1 MTEIIKKFY
10 HKNKTP
16 KEVARVQLVEVT
28 PKQKLFPIR
37 DFLVEIFITQCIFGS
52 VSFFRKWELR
62 LQGGD
67 LSKDWDCL
75 RLSGLPTPSF
85 TFLLLMSDSAAIFK
99 AICI

>member
-67 LSKDWDCL
+67 L
-75 RLSGLPTPSF
+75 G
-85 TFLLLMSDSAAIFK
+85 K
-99 AICI
+99 ALFEIVWSTHSILYFSSTHVWFGSNF